1 VPVEKNTYRYTE
13 YEKASM
19 SVVRE
24 LTSCYLTMLNK
35 LMTSIEDDN
44 TAERR
49 SPNVLSRVYQTVV
62 HGSLG
67 FSGRF
72 SGIQLVLGFWSM
84 EQNHRKENSCLTSQE
99 ISDFMICQ
107 VLLGSP
113 NRNKADPDG
122 HAV

>member
-1 VPVEKNTYRYTE
+1 MPVEKNTCRYTE

-19 SVVRE
+19 SAVQK

-35 LMTSIEDDN
+35 LMTSIKDDN

-49 SPNVLSRVYQTVV
+49 SPNVLSRVHQMVV
-62 HGSLG
+62 HGSVG

-84 EQNHRKENSCLTSQE
+84 EQNLREENSCLTSKE
-99 ISDFMICQ
+99 ISRI
-107 VLLGSP
+107 L
-113 NRNKADPDG
+113 
-122 HAV
+122 